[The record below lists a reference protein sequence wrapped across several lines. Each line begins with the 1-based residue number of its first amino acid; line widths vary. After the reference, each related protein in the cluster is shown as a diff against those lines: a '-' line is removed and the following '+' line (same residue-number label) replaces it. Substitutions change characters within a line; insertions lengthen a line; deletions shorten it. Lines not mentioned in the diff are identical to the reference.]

1 MISRRTGIFRLAGS
15 ATLLTSSVLAQ
26 GIRRCS
32 SSAAPT
38 DSIFSNP
45 KTTAYWEAVY
55 HCSVGNGTK
64 TIQELVNVLS
74 ASTLAIVFK
83 YGKGMDGFLKD
94 HTQNEL
100 SMSRREDGASVLS
113 ITKEGEAALLQ
124 NAAAISDLK
133 EKLRRDVAQAAS
145 NLATASRTD
154 VTALV
159 MQIRSLWEPT
169 DTTSYRPINDVYLR
183 MYPGPEARERVKYT
197 DFLTFLTSH
206 SDHFWIQRTLIKP
219 REQGETEAPAL
230 PAGFANTY
238 YRVTTAH
245 AGNNFGGWGAA
256 ANVPNS
262 ADVFEILKYIPMHW
276 GNMGNL
282 QIPPDVRKRHVRISS
297 FLQWLRRQPKHFEV
311 RNMAGTI
318 EVRRSVLLH
327 PENHGFPSVAAA
339 EQWLDA
345 RIFAGEHNIVT
356 TSSSSTV
363 GGTGLS
369 VAATAIMKFL
379 VRVVPGYY
387 VPGPLLFKRYTKKNV
402 PFQDLH
408 QMMLQHPQQFEV
420 LQVSST
426 GDFVYRR
433 CTGARSSS
441 DGSGASAAFQEAFQQ
456 INNPS
461 ASQDETRALLS
472 ILSFTST
479 LWDRPEYL
487 YVRLPDD
494 VKVTLGGYENMV
506 ALMRSKPKVF
516 FVGDTFYCRNDL
528 SNPLAS
534 PVEPVHQDQTI
545 VQCEENPYLTPKEL
559 AQVFHYVCP
568 ADQAVPVSHFVECS
582 SPAMRCVLPPRVMSL
597 IELFPDLF
605 SWRETNPGVFSVR
618 RVEQAATSQPSEGG
632 ARASPGSATSTASSQ
647 VKRGKD
653 VMPIEEAL
661 EEISMLVPEDGAGVE
676 LDLLESWLSMRVK
689 ESAVQH
695 FGGVARLLASQPALF
710 TVSPPTRTGDKLV
723 SRTKAP
729 K

>member
-1 MISRRTGIFRLAGS
+1 MIGRRYGGIRFVGC
-15 ATLLTSSVLAQ
+15 ATPCIARSQSVFEAV
-26 GIRRCS
+26 RRCS
-32 SSAAPT
+32 SVA
-38 DSIFSNP
+38 DSIFANP
-45 KTTAYWEAVY
+45 QKTAYWEAVY
-55 HCSVGNGTK
+55 HCSLGNGSK
-64 TIQELVNVLS
+64 TIQELVSVLS

-83 YGKGMDGFLKD
+83 HGKGMDGFLKD
-94 HTQNEL
+94 HTHNEL

-124 NAAAISDLK
+124 SSSGIEELK

-154 VTALV
+154 VAALV
-159 MQIRSLWEPT
+159 LQIRSLWEPT
-169 DTTSYRPINDVYLR
+169 DITSYKPINDVYLR
-183 MYPGPEARERVKYT
+183 MYPGVEARERVKYVE
-197 DFLTFLTSH
+197 FLTFLTSH
-206 SDHFWIQRTLIKP
+206 SEHFWIQRTLIKP
-219 REQGETEAPAL
+219 REPGETEAPAL
-230 PAGFANTY
+230 PAAFANTY
-238 YRVTTAH
+238 YRVTSAH
-245 AGNNFGGWGAA
+245 AGNNYGGWGAA

-276 GNMGNL
+276 GNLGNL
-282 QIPPDVRKRHVRISS
+282 QIPPDVRKRHIRIAS

-356 TSSSSTV
+356 ASSSSSSV
-363 GGTGLS
+363 GAAGLS

-420 LQVSST
+420 LQISNS

-433 CTGARSSS
+433 WTGARTS
-441 DGSGASAAFQEAFQQ
+441 DGGPSAAFKEAFQQ
-456 INNPS
+456 INSPS
-461 ASQDETRALLS
+461 ASADETRALLS
-472 ILSFTST
+472 IMSFAST

-487 YVRLPDD
+487 YVRLPDE
-494 VKVTLGGYENMV
+494 VKVSLGGYDNML
-506 ALMRSKPKVF
+506 ALLRSRPKLF
-516 FVGDTFYCRNDL
+516 FVGETFYCRNDL

-534 PVEPVHQDQTI
+534 SVEPVHQDQTI
-545 VQCEENPYLTPKEL
+545 AQCEENPYLTPREL

-618 RVEQAATSQPSEGG
+618 RVEQSIPSTTSSGG
-632 ARASPGSATSTASSQ
+632 AARSAAGSSSTTSSP

-653 VMPIEEAL
+653 VMPVEEAL
-661 EEISMLVPEDGAGVE
+661 EEISMLVPDDGAGVE
-676 LDLLESWLSMRVK
+676 LELLESWLSMRVK

-695 FGGVARLLASQPALF
+695 FGGVARLLASQPAMF
-710 TVSPPTRTGDKLV
+710 TVSPPSRNGDKLV
-723 SRTKAP
+723 SRTKAQQ